1 LFTKLKEFL
10 GGWRFK
16 RDEEVKDAVKE
27 WVKWTGG
34 GGL

>member
-1 LFTKLKEFL
+1 L
-10 GGWRFK
+10 GCRRFK